1 MLISVKS
8 LYIHIFIIDYFGN
21 NVWSPSTLG
30 NQLNTAQDNSQRTC
44 KPKVYSFDSISVQ
57 YISYCM
63 VPTQDQFIIIM
74 KSESISPL
82 GVTNSLGPHI
92 LQLTRLLCL
101 WNSPGK
107 NTRVN
112 SHSLFQGIFP
122 IQGSN
127 LGLWHC
133 RQNLYH
139 GATRETLK
147 LM

>member
-57 YISYCM
+57 CISYCM

-82 GVTNSLGPHI
+82 GVTNSWGPHI

-101 WNSPGK
+101 WKSPGK